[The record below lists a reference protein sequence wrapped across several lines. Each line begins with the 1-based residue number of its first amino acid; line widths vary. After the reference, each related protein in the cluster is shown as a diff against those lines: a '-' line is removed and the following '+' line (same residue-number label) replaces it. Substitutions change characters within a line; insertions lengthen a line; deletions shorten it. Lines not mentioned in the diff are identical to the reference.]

1 MNFSYDYN
9 YGICGNVNYKLID
22 EAIKMHKKPIAMID
36 MIVTL
41 EQTIADQKQIIDEFR
56 EELKK
61 QHDEFE
67 AYKQRQLAAIM
78 M

>member
-1 MNFSYDYN
+1 MP
-9 YGICGNVNYKLID
+9 
-22 EAIKMHKKPIAMID
+22 KKPIATID

>member
-22 EAIKMHKKPIAMID
+22 EAIKMPKKPIAMID